1 MVLKVIA
8 SFPGGVHPP
17 ERKGLSKEQ
26 AIQLAPVPDE
36 VVIPLAQHLGAPCV
50 PAVKKKETVDLG
62 QVVGHAAGFVSAPVH
77 ATVSGTVKTVEER
90 PHPSG
95 KRVMSVVITNDGEDR
110 WAEGLNQERDVDA
123 MDADAIRQA
132 VNEAGIVG
140 LGGATFPTH
149 VKMSPSLP
157 IDTVILNGAE
167 CEPYLTSDYRLML
180 EEPEAIVEGLKILM
194 RVLDAPAGIIGIE
207 DNKPDA
213 AEVLGR
219 VAADVP
225 GVDVRLCRTKYP
237 QGGEKQLIQA
247 LLGRE
252 VPSPTVRGL
261 PMNVGVVVQ
270 NVGTAAAIRDAV
282 RYARPLYQRVVTVT
296 GEGVENPGN
305 FMTRIG
311 TPYSVL
317 LDLVGVK
324 GDATKL
330 IMGGP
335 MMGATQMSTA
345 IPVVKGTS
353 GILVLPGEMPDSFGG
368 CIRCGS
374 CVDACAMR
382 LIPSE
387 LSVISE
393 AERFEMMEDAHV
405 WDCMECGSCSYVCPA
420 RRPIVQQ
427 IRLGKSA
434 LSKQRQREAEKKRA
448 AEAAAE

>member
-1 MVLKVIA
+1 MVSKVIA

-17 ERKGLSKEQ
+17 EQKGLSKDQ
-26 AIQLAPVPDE
+26 AIRPAPVPDE
-36 VVIPLAQHLGAPCV
+36 VVIPLLQHLGAPCV
-50 PAVKKKETVDLG
+50 PAVKKKDTVDLG
-62 QVVGHAAGFVSAPVH
+62 QVVGDAAGFVSAPVH
-77 ATVSGTVKTVEER
+77 ASVSGTVKAVEER
-90 PHPSG
+90 LHPNG
-95 KRVMSVVITNDGEDR
+95 KRVMSVVIANDGEDR
-110 WAEGLNQERDVDA
+110 WAEGLNQERDPSG

-132 VNEAGIVG
+132 VNQAGIVG

-149 VKMSPSLP
+149 VKMSPTMP

-180 EEPEAIVEGLKILM
+180 EQPEAIVEGLQLLM
-194 RVLDAPAGIIGIE
+194 RVLEAPAGIIGIE

-225 GVDVRLCRTKYP
+225 GVEVRLCRTKYP
-237 QGGEKQLIQA
+237 QGGEKQLIDA
-247 LLGRE
+247 LLGRQ

-296 GEGVENPGN
+296 GEAVESPGN

-311 TPYSVL
+311 TPYATL

-324 GDATKL
+324 DGASLL

-335 MMGATQMSTA
+335 MMGAAQISTD
-345 IPVVKGTS
+345 IPVIKGTS
-353 GILVLPGEMPDSFGG
+353 GILVLPGEVPETFGA

-382 LIPSE
+382 LVPSG

-393 AERFEMMEDAHV
+393 AERLDLMEDAHV

-420 RRPIVQQ
+420 RRPIVQH
-427 IRLGKSA
+427 IRLGKAA
-434 LSKQRQREAEKKRA
+434 LNKQRQREAEKKRA